1 MVTAVLEYGKRTGL
15 LRKFDTKDSPDSG
28 DWKLNDFLD
37 VGISSQI
44 TRSGSDCQ
52 VEIQATA
59 DMLYVRGAHAVGEL
73 DCANLILRRFLDKPS
88 SPESNNAVAE
98 ILRSFN
104 IPDFLNTRTC
114 IDLNGYFGCRGK
126 YKEEHDNEEHDKEK
140 YNKEEH
146 DKKKHSLESYSMTL
160 WDFSSTVYSL

>member
-1 MVTAVLEYGKRTGL
+1 
-15 LRKFDTKDSPDSG
+15 
-28 DWKLNDFLD
+28 
-37 VGISSQI
+37 
-44 TRSGSDCQ
+44 
-52 VEIQATA
+52 
-59 DMLYVRGAHAVGEL
+59 MLYVRGAHAVGEL
-73 DCANLILRRFLDKPS
+73 DCANLILHRFLDKP

-126 YKEEHDNEEHDKEK
+126 YKEEHDNEKHDKEK

-146 DKKKHSLESYSMTL
+146 DKKPSLESYSMTL
-160 WDFSSTVYSL
+160 

>member
-1 MVTAVLEYGKRTGL
+1 
-15 LRKFDTKDSPDSG
+15 
-28 DWKLNDFLD
+28 
-37 VGISSQI
+37 
-44 TRSGSDCQ
+44 
-52 VEIQATA
+52 
-59 DMLYVRGAHAVGEL
+59 MLYVRGAHAVGEL

-126 YKEEHDNEEHDKEK
+126 YKEEHDKEEHDKDKYNKEEHNNEEHDKEK
-140 YNKEEH
+140 HN
-146 DKKKHSLESYSMTL
+146 LESYSMML
-160 WDFSSTVYSL
+160 

>member
-1 MVTAVLEYGKRTGL
+1 MGL
-15 LRKFDTKDSPDSG
+15 LPPD
-28 DWKLNDFLD
+28 LLLH
-37 VGISSQI
+37 
-44 TRSGSDCQ
+44 CQ

-73 DCANLILRRFLDKPS
+73 NCANLILRRFLDKPS
-88 SPESNNAVAE
+88 SLESNNDVAE

-104 IPDFLNTRTC
+104 IPDFLNTPTC
-114 IDLNGYFGCRGK
+114 IDSNGYFGCRGK

-146 DKKKHSLESYSMTL
+146 DKKHSLESYSMML
-160 WDFSSTVYSL
+160 YNFSLTIYLL